1 MALTITVI
9 LEDDQVERFL
19 DLYNQD
25 AGQDLTID
33 MLNQNVELC
42 SAIGEDMVNF
52 WFEALED
59 SHAEDSEDVS
69 AYDLYSNLVDF
80 DIVDEID
87 DDDEDHN

>member
-1 MALTITVI
+1 MALTINVT
-9 LEDDQVERFL
+9 LEDDQVQRFL

-25 AGQDLTID
+25 AGQDLTLD